1 MIIVMYYDQSDE
13 RSYIYY
19 VKLPEIEHKFAI
31 GCKNLRSANV
41 GYIIDLVFCHDI
53 GKIVIDNTA
62 LAFCISKGY
71 TFEVFNG
78 IKEVKQEQ
86 KQEPKDEPKVE
97 PKEEPKDEPKQEAKE
112 ERNEEPTAEPA
123 DEPKQ
128 ENEEGARG
136 TRVETMTILWLT
148 INYYVI
154 NNNFKNFL
162 IEPDV
167 D

>member
-41 GYIIDLVFCHDI
+41 GYIIDLARDVAERNRYEYTDDPTVFCHDI

-128 ENEEGARG
+128 ENEEGKVLA
-136 TRVETMTILWLT
+136 
-148 INYYVI
+148 
-154 NNNFKNFL
+154 
-162 IEPDV
+162 EPESKQ
-167 D
+167 